1 MKKIIE
7 ISEGVTATLE
17 DQGNLFNNVLKAL
30 TYSGEFSSEAA
41 QAILLGEENI
51 KLHVTIDGNPVR
63 TVGKGHVNFRPA
75 ESIAHIW
82 MVSIKKYPKLNG
94 KGEVIS
100 CLLQRAKVTLRGQEV
115 TTNRWSHK
123 VNLVVNETP
132 EGLRYFISANNKIFW
147 GGWHVP
153 AALVSTGL
161 KNRDIERYASW
172 MLQQYFVA
180 NYGVEQFYPELKY
193 YSIAQGTGISL
204 TETSNPFVVRSLQG
218 KRGAKDIL
226 NGIYSPKGEKFL
238 VKSTF
243 GGLGEIRSMNRLVAA
258 MFTVRALRDFD
269 PNFLAKLDDPINVWC
284 GDISGKIRE
293 ADMVNEFFRI
303 FGVTPKN
310 YDMVFK
316 SKVLTEDLIDV
327 ANLDPE
333 DHYPAIEDNVR
344 LVADILR
351 MFKDIKS
358 RRLQAAIK
366 EHLKGHDMNIMEFHD
381 YVDFEYAKIRQEN
394 VQIKVPQLA
403 EFEGVVSPEMTC
415 VAPEWTHDLVRW
427 GAEYNICIGS
437 YGRRVL
443 SGDTYCVGFRKPNGT
458 FWGFAEIN
466 KAMVLSQLLGKHNHH
481 LDDEPRKAIES
492 YLKDKGVNVSVNYW
506 GAPRGLYDGQGNL

>member
-1 MKKIIE
+1 MKKVIE

-17 DQGNLFNNVLKAL
+17 DQGNLFSNVLKAL

-41 QAILLGEENI
+41 QAILLGEENVKLNI
-51 KLHVTIDGNPVR
+51 KIDHEPVR
-63 TVGKGHVNFRPA
+63 MVGKGVVSFHPA
-75 ESIAHIW
+75 ESIAHVW
-82 MVSIKKYPKLNG
+82 MISIKKFEKLNG
-94 KGEVIS
+94 KGDVIS

-115 TTNRWSHK
+115 IKNRWSLK
-123 VNLVVNETP
+123 VNLVINETP

-147 GGWHVP
+147 GGWHVS

-161 KNRDIERYASW
+161 RNRDLESYTSW
-172 MLQQYFVA
+172 MLQQYFSEH
-180 NYGVEQFYPELKY
+180 YGVEQFYPELKY
-193 YSIAQGTGISL
+193 YSIAEGTGVSL
-204 TETSNPFVVRSLQG
+204 TETSNPFVIKAFRN
-218 KRGAKDIL
+218 RGAKDIL

-243 GGLGEIRSMNRLVAA
+243 SGLGEIRSMNRLVAA
-258 MFTVRALRDFD
+258 IFTVRALRHFD
-269 PNFLAKLDDPINVWC
+269 PNFLAKLDDPIDLWC
-284 GDISGKIRE
+284 GDISGKMRE
-293 ADMVNEFFRI
+293 ADMVSEFFRI
-303 FGVTPKN
+303 FGATSKN
-310 YDMVFK
+310 YEMVFK
-316 SKVLTEDLIDV
+316 KKVLTEDLIDV
-327 ANLDPE
+327 ANFGPE
-333 DHYPAIEDNVR
+333 DNYPVIEDNVR
-344 LVADILR
+344 LLSDILR

-403 EFEGVVSPEMTC
+403 QFEGVVSPEMTC
-415 VAPEWTHDLVRW
+415 VAPTWTHDLVRW

-437 YGRRVL
+437 YSRRVL
-443 SGDTYCVGFRKPNGT
+443 SGDTYCVGFRKPDGT

-466 KAMVLSQLLGKHNHH
+466 KSMVLNQLLGKHNHH

-492 YLKDKGVNVSVNYW
+492 YLKDKGVNVSINYW
-506 GAPRGLYDGQGNL
+506 GAPRGLYDGQGNF

>member
-1 MKKIIE
+1 MKKVIE

-17 DQGNLFNNVLKAL
+17 DQGTLFGNVLKAL

-41 QAILLGEENI
+41 QAILLGEENV
-51 KLHVTIDGNPVR
+51 KLHITIDSNPVR

-75 ESIAHIW
+75 ESIAHLW
-82 MVSIKKYPKLNG
+82 MISIKEYPKHNG

-115 TTNRWSHK
+115 TTNRWHHK
-123 VNLVVNETP
+123 VSVVVNETP
-132 EGLRYFISANNKIFW
+132 QGLRYFVSANNKIFW

-161 KNRDIERYASW
+161 KNRDLEHYVSW
-172 MLQQYFVA
+172 MLQQYFS
-180 NYGVEQFYPELKY
+180 NKYGVEQFYPELKY

-204 TETSNPFVVRSLQG
+204 TETSNPFVVRSFQG
-218 KRGAKDIL
+218 KRGAKEIL

-269 PNFLAKLDDPINVWC
+269 PNFLAKLDDPLNIWC

-303 FGVTPKN
+303 FGANQKN
-310 YDMVFK
+310 YEMAFVNN
-316 SKVLTEDLIDV
+316 VRIEDLAEPV
-327 ANLDPE
+327 NE
-333 DHYPAIEDNVR
+333 DTVMLIS
-344 LVADILR
+344 DILR

-358 RRLQAAIK
+358 RRLQTAMK

-381 YVDFEYAKIRQEN
+381 YVDFEYKKIQQEN

-443 SGDTYCVGFRKPNGT
+443 SGDTYCVGFRKPDNT
-458 FWGFAEIN
+458 FWGFAEIS
-466 KAMVLSQLLGKHNHH
+466 KSMVLNQLLGKHNQY

-492 YLKDKGVNVSVNYW
+492 YLRDKGVNVSVNYW
-506 GAPRGLYDGQGNL
+506 GAPRALYDGQGNL